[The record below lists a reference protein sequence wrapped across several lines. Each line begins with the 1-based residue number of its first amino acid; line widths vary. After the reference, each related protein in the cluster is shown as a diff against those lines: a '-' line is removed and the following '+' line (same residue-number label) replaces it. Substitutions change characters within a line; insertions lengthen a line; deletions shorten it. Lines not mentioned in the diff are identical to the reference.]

1 MQISLD
7 SLALACNPPLAWC
20 QLPSPSASI
29 SLGIHDLQTLFQRL
43 PTRRLASSLHQSTQQ
58 PIIMLFSATVSL
70 ALLVPAYAAPHFPLY
85 RRLDASV
92 LHQNG
97 LDAQAQK

>member
-1 MQISLD
+1 MQILLD
-7 SLALACNPPLAWC
+7 SLALACTPPLAWC
-20 QLPSPSASI
+20 PLSSPSASGPTTFKRSFND
-29 SLGIHDLQTLFQRL
+29 SLHVASHRLF
-43 PTRRLASSLHQSTQQ
+43 TSLHQQ
-58 PIIMLFSATVSL
+58 PIDMLFSITVSL